1 MREARRS
8 FLKKAAVAGAV
19 TAVGVVAANAKEAYS
34 SGGVVVGHSRKK
46 EIIYKKTKVWSEYYR
61 NAL

>member
-1 MREARRS
+1 MKEARRS
-8 FLKKAAVAGAV
+8 FLKKAAAAGAI

-34 SGGVVVGHSRKK
+34 SGGVVVGKSNKK
-46 EIIYKKTKVWSEYYR
+46 EILYKKTKVWDEYYR

>member
-8 FLKKAAVAGAV
+8 FLKKAVAAGAI

-34 SGGVVVGHSRKK
+34 SGGVVVGKSKKK
-46 EIIYKKTKVWSEYYR
+46 EITYKKTKVWDEYYR